1 MGPEQVAAMR
11 KAFAE
16 FAAKKPMAKA
26 QVAVTPAAG
35 ILLEYK
41 PGKKVMARATL
52 KVGRQRQAVAA
63 AR

>member
-1 MGPEQVAAMR
+1 MR

-16 FAAKKPMAKA
+16 FSAKKPMMAKA
-26 QVAVTPAAG
+26 RATAAAAVVLPYTPG
-35 ILLEYK
+35 R
-41 PGKKVMARATL
+41 KVMARATL